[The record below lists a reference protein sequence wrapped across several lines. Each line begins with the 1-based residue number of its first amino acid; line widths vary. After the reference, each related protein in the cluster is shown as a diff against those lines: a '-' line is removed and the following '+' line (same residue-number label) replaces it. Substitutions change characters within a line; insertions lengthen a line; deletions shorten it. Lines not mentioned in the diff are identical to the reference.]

1 MTMIHRTIKIMVSMV
16 LLAGL
21 FPCVAHAVRKHV
33 LNPVSFENILPDD
46 FFWYYQQLALSQNT
60 LPHIWNRLYPDN
72 NIPNRM
78 NSADVYSGCLL
89 LECMAYVHHA
99 LPDSLG
105 RQRID
110 LLARCLEG
118 ARIPKEHKDRAQFY
132 RAALAYKRIAGK
144 QPLWNRTLKEA
155 REFAQGILAR
165 PNSRYDCMHPNM
177 PIALG
182 DFYNITSDSVF
193 LKAALCLLQKMK
205 PYGWKEEQACYY
217 AAQVWIKALAGDNC
231 GVQQNL
237 QLWQQ
242 CVDHTKRVTGGFCA
256 DKQGKQQNGFSLL
269 ETTAAMEWCS
279 RLFLA
284 TRNVQCMEI
293 YEQMMYNELRTAF
306 SPLGMS
312 VPENLYVPFEKT
324 LTRDSVNAV
333 PEQLLLQMA
342 RNIAVLPDM
351 YYATEADTA
360 VYVNQYF
367 RGETQIKTKILDF
380 KLSTMSSMPWYGGF
394 YMDVV
399 ADSPQKCTFL
409 LRVPN
414 WAMPVDTSSVGPFR
428 LLSKN
433 NRLVLAVNGQ
443 RKPLVVEN
451 GFLKLSGVWHNGDRI
466 TFNFLSP
473 VRKIVA
479 KNESK
484 ITKIAFQRGPFVFC
498 MQPDNEAMAKKSECV
513 NVNESMPVRFQ
524 ASDTGGVQL
533 LECNVYPSNNKAQ
546 TPQKAV
552 LIPFFSRKQ
561 GAKLHT
567 ILWFQVK
574 QHGK

>member
-193 LKAALCLLQKMK
+193 LKAALCLLQK
-205 PYGWKEEQACYY
+205 
-217 AAQVWIKALAGDNC
+217 
-231 GVQQNL
+231 
-237 QLWQQ
+237 
-242 CVDHTKRVTGGFCA
+242 
-256 DKQGKQQNGFSLL
+256 
-269 ETTAAMEWCS
+269 
-279 RLFLA
+279 
-284 TRNVQCMEI
+284 
-293 YEQMMYNELRTAF
+293 
-306 SPLGMS
+306 
-312 VPENLYVPFEKT
+312 
-324 LTRDSVNAV
+324 
-333 PEQLLLQMA
+333 
-342 RNIAVLPDM
+342 
-351 YYATEADTA
+351 
-360 VYVNQYF
+360 
-367 RGETQIKTKILDF
+367 
-380 KLSTMSSMPWYGGF
+380 
-394 YMDVV
+394 
-399 ADSPQKCTFL
+399 
-409 LRVPN
+409 
-414 WAMPVDTSSVGPFR
+414 
-428 LLSKN
+428 
-433 NRLVLAVNGQ
+433 
-443 RKPLVVEN
+443 
-451 GFLKLSGVWHNGDRI
+451 
-466 TFNFLSP
+466 
-473 VRKIVA
+473 
-479 KNESK
+479 
-484 ITKIAFQRGPFVFC
+484 
-498 MQPDNEAMAKKSECV
+498 
-513 NVNESMPVRFQ
+513 
-524 ASDTGGVQL
+524 
-533 LECNVYPSNNKAQ
+533 
-546 TPQKAV
+546 
-552 LIPFFSRKQ
+552 
-561 GAKLHT
+561 
-567 ILWFQVK
+567 
-574 QHGK
+574 